1 MTTAVSS
8 TSTTTASN
16 PNVVSALGAGSGV
29 DVKALAQSLVDA
41 EKTPRKDAI
50 DKKITASQARIT
62 GYAAVASS
70 LATFKT
76 AFESLNTKTD
86 FSAVS
91 VSSAQTNAFYV
102 TTSSAATA
110 GNHSVTVSALA
121 TPQRSVSS
129 AYTTTTDAVNSSTA
143 FDITLDGLAFSSVA
157 QTVSISSANAT
168 PAGVVSCI
176 NAANLGVTAALIQTD
191 SGYQIVVNG
200 DTGTDK
206 AFSISGGDL
215 SFTTTAPTDATLT
228 VDGLSLTRSTNQVS
242 DAIPG
247 VTLNFSSVT
256 SSATSVDLVRDTT
269 AVKTSISSLVTAYND
284 VNTVLK
290 EAANKNS
297 TVSGYGASLVGDST
311 VQSLKNQL
319 RTIVF
324 GTSATASNG
333 ISALRDLGVSVDS
346 KGTLTL
352 DSTKLDTV
360 LASNFSDVVT
370 MLSAGVDTQY
380 ISTSETSADVA
391 GVAGVAINTLTTML
405 SSTGTLLSQSS
416 NATAQ
421 ITAYNKELDKL
432 NIRMADL
439 LTNYTKQFSVMEAM
453 VGQSKSTQTG
463 LTSTFDG
470 MMSTYTKN

>member
-1 MTTAVSS
+1 MSTTSASS
-8 TSTTTASN
+8 TSASN
-16 PNVVSALGAGSGV
+16 TNVISALGAGSGV
-29 DVKALAQSLVDA
+29 DVKALAQGLVDA
-41 EKTPRKDAI
+41 ERTPRKDVI
-50 DKKITASQARIT
+50 DKKIAKSEARIS

-102 TTSSAATA
+102 TTNSAATT
-110 GNHSVTVSALA
+110 GSHSVTVSALA
-121 TPQRSVSS
+121 TPQRSISA

-168 PAGVVSCI
+168 PTGVVNCI
-176 NAANLGVTAALIQTD
+176 NAANLGVTAALIETD

-200 DTGTDK
+200 DTGTDN

-256 SSATSVDLVRDTT
+256 SSATSVDLVRDTSPVKAAIT
-269 AVKTSISSLVTAYND
+269 ALVAAYND
-284 VNTVLK
+284 VHTVLT
-290 EAANKNS
+290 EAASKTS
-297 TVSGYGASLVGDST
+297 KVSGYGASLVGDST
-311 VQSLKNQL
+311 VQSLQSQL
-319 RTIVF
+319 RDIIF
-324 GTSATASNG
+324 DTSATASND
-333 ISALRDLGVSVDS
+333 IAALRDLGVSVNL
-346 KGTLTL
+346 KGELTL
-352 DSTKLDTV
+352 NTTTLDTV
-360 LASNFSDVVT
+360 LASNYADAVT
-370 MLSAGVDTQY
+370 MLTADIDTEY
-380 ISTSETSADVA
+380 VSTSETDADVA

-405 SSTGTLLSQSS
+405 SSTGTLLSQST
-416 NATAQ
+416 NATSK
-421 ITAYNKELDKL
+421 ITDYNKELEKL
-432 NIRMADL
+432 ETRMAAL
-439 LTNYTKQFSVMEAM
+439 LINYTKQFSVMESM
-453 VGQSKSTQTG
+453 VGQSNSLRTSLTG
-463 LTSTFDG
+463 TFDG
-470 MMSTYTKN
+470 MMSTYTNN